1 MSPGPTLLELAR
13 KHGATADDALRKQ
26 LATDALPSALALDA
40 VQSAPGLDEEGF
52 ARDLAESCGLPWWK
66 DAIAQAPRDLLR
78 EVSARVALRHQILP
92 IEKNAD
98 GLTLLI
104 ANPFDLL
111 GRQRIAACVKGPCR
125 YAMVTRRR
133 LREALR
139 TSYGIG
145 AETFEAILAGRADD
159 SAFDETHEEESHL
172 DEGGNDEASVVTF
185 VNNILREAI
194 HTGATDIHVEPLDN
208 DLRIRFRVDGVLH
221 AIPVPPN
228 IKVLQESVLSRL
240 KIMAHLDIAERR
252 LPQDG
257 RITMDTGGQR
267 IDVRVAV
274 IPTVTGETVSLRL
287 LPDRKFD
294 MSGLGLGPYE
304 EEKMKWLLG
313 LPNGIVLVTGPTGS
327 GKSTTL
333 YVLLSCL
340 NDPGRRIV
348 TVEDPVESKLPG
360 VNQIAVRPEIG
371 LTFAAGLRSILRA
384 DPNVVMVGEMR
395 DLETAETAIRAALT
409 GHLVFS
415 TLHTNDAVGSIN
427 RLIDMGI
434 QPFMVS
440 AAVRAFAAQRL
451 VRRLCKACRKEVPAD
466 AATLQSHGLT
476 APPGARMWKAAGCQA
491 CQQTGYQGRLAILEI
506 CTVTPTLQEMI
517 SRGSSYTDLHRQALQ
532 DGMKTLRQ
540 AGFEKVLEGL
550 TTLEELERV
559 TAVEEATPKKA

>member
-1 MSPGPTLLELAR
+1 MSPGQTLFELAK
-13 KHGATADDALRKQ
+13 KHGAAADDHLREQ
-26 LATDALPSALALDA
+26 LSTDSMPTYLALDA
-40 VQSAPGLDEEGF
+40 IQSAKGLNEEGF
-52 ARDLAESCGLPWWK
+52 ARDLAECCGITWWK
-66 DAIAQAPRDLLR
+66 EPLVQAPRELLR

-92 IEKNAD
+92 IEKNES
-98 GLTLLI
+98 GMTLLI

-111 GRQRIAACVKGPCR
+111 GRQRIAACVKGPHR
-125 YAMVTRRR
+125 YAMVDRHH

-139 TSYGIG
+139 ASYGIG
-145 AETFEAILAGRADD
+145 AETFEAIIAGRVDD
-159 SAFDETHEEESHL
+159 SAFDEFHEEASNL
-172 DEGGNDEASVVTF
+172 DEEDNAEASVVTF

-194 HTGATDIHVEPLDN
+194 RTGATDIHVEPLDD
-208 DLRIRFRVDGVLH
+208 DLRIRFRIDGVLH
-221 AIPVPPN
+221 PIPVPPN

-257 RITMDTGGQR
+257 RISMDTGGQR

-287 LPDRKFD
+287 LPDRKYD
-294 MSGLGLGPYE
+294 MAGLGLGPVE
-304 EEKMKWLLG
+304 EAKMRELLA
-313 LPNGIVLVTGPTGS
+313 LPNGVVLVTGPTGS

-340 NDPGRRIV
+340 NDPERRIV
-348 TVEDPVESKLPG
+348 TIEDPVEGKLPG
-360 VNQIAVRPEIG
+360 VNQIAVRPDIG

-384 DPNVVMVGEMR
+384 DPNVIMVGEMR

-415 TLHTNDAVGSIN
+415 TLHTNDAVGSVT
-427 RLIDMGI
+427 RLIDMGVP
-434 QPFMVS
+434 PFLVS

-451 VRRLCKACRKEVPAD
+451 VRRLCRSCRKEAPPD
-466 AATLQSHGLT
+466 QAALKSQGLT
-476 APPGARMWKAAGCQA
+476 APPGARIWKAAGCPS
-491 CQQTGYQGRLAILEI
+491 CQQTGYQGRVAIMEI
-506 CTVTPTLQEMI
+506 CSVTQKMQEMI
-517 SRGSSYTDLHRQALQ
+517 SRGASYSDLHQQALQ

-540 AGFEKVLEGL
+540 VGFEKVLEGI

-559 TAVEEATPKKA
+559 TAVEEVASK